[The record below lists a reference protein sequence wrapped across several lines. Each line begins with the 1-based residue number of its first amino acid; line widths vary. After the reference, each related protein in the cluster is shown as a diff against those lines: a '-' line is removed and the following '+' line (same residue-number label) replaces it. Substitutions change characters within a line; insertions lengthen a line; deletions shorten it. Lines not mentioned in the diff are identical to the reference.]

1 MATEDNLNQA
11 RYTRW
16 QGLALAQFSVAI
28 GLISALAIAGL
39 GTGLSLAQ
47 NHEFTCALIWKR
59 TFVSSLPLL
68 FFATG
73 FSVLAVISRTLDFRL
88 TARVARAATSASPR
102 KSKFLGMGPTTLGK
116 VSWACFWI
124 SCLTFFAGVS
134 ALAFSIANTYLVD
147 LW

>member
-1 MATEDNLNQA
+1 MTDAT

-39 GTGLSLAQ
+39 GTGLSLVQ
-47 NHEFTCALIWKR
+47 NQSFTCALTCKR
-59 TFVSSLPLL
+59 TFVVSMVML
-68 FFATG
+68 FISVG
-73 FSVLAVISRTLDFRL
+73 FSVFTVVTRTLDFRL
-88 TARVARAATSASPR
+88 TARVARNKTSATPR
-102 KSKFLGMGPTTLGK
+102 PETYWRMTSDTYGS

-124 SCLTFFAGVS
+124 SLAALVFGSAG
-134 ALAFSIANTYLVD
+134 LAVSIAIAYLVP